1 MFGNAQRFNLVNE
14 PTPVDVSVKIRYD
27 DSIVRVGTRHL
38 TEDWATFVNRLR
50 TLTGQA
56 FVGLESGHPT
66 RLTYTDD
73 EGDLITVRSS
83 CELVEAYRCQRG
95 IRKFSVERL
104 VTDSTQAP
112 CVPLMMVEVKLTEQT
127 PDMKGVE
134 VEEGTPVSPSCPV
147 QTSVPTEATH
157 CKKWCKGQKK
167 MGKMD
172 PNQKL
177 LHLIR
182 SGRLRKADTF
192 FQKHGEA
199 GQFNNN
205 YVFLYNGAC
214 LYTRMNRL
222 QYAAK
227 LLERSV
233 IAGYRDATNL
243 MTDTDL
249 NELRA
254 TPDFETVVQL
264 LLALTA
270 ETPRPAVVPTEETS
284 SPTTPA
290 AAVAEHDTVVE
301 ELEKVESE
309 EPFEYQSTL
318 NALVAMGIEDTSV
331 LRQIVSEEKGN
342 MANVIDRILM

>member
-1 MFGNAQRFNLVNE
+1 
-14 PTPVDVSVKIRYD
+14 
-27 DSIVRVGTRHL
+27 
-38 TEDWATFVNRLR
+38 
-50 TLTGQA
+50 
-56 FVGLESGHPT
+56 
-66 RLTYTDD
+66 
-73 EGDLITVRSS
+73 
-83 CELVEAYRCQRG
+83 
-95 IRKFSVERL
+95 
-104 VTDSTQAP
+104 
-112 CVPLMMVEVKLTEQT
+112 
-127 PDMKGVE
+127 
-134 VEEGTPVSPSCPV
+134 
-147 QTSVPTEATH
+147 
-157 CKKWCKGQKK
+157 
-167 MGKMD
+167 MD

-199 GQFNNN
+199 GQYNNN

-214 LYTRMNRL
+214 LYTRLNRL

-227 LLERSV
+227 LLERSI

-264 LLALTA
+264 LNALTA
-270 ETPRPAVVPTEETS
+270 ETPRPAVVPTEAA
-284 SPTTPA
+284 SPTTPTP
-290 AAVAEHDTVVE
+290 AVEEHDIVVE

-318 NALVAMGIEDTSV
+318 NALLAMGIEDATV
-331 LRQIVSEEKGN
+331 LRQIIAEEKGN